1 MSVHEERMIIAIDAD
16 FNQLTIVEE
25 QRFDGRNGNVAFVAE
40 TGTKKMVR
48 VSLAFDEAHELS
60 RLLAAFCEQ
69 RQVK

>member
-1 MSVHEERMIIAIDAD
+1 
-16 FNQLTIVEE
+16 
-25 QRFDGRNGNVAFVAE
+25 
-40 TGTKKMVR
+40 MVR